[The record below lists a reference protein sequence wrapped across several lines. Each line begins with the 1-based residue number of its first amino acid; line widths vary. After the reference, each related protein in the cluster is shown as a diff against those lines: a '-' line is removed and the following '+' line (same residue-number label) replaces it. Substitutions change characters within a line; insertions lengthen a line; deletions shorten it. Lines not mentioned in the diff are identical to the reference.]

1 MGCARG
7 VGAPHQCPR
16 IDKKSESG
24 WGEFVTDV
32 PPTLYG
38 ASSQWNTRTYICVCV
53 LKITFGLSIRNG
65 CTAFIKDGGIT
76 ISVELNTRPAG
87 VFNSVNK
94 KERKK
99 RNVYI

>member
-1 MGCARG
+1 MGG
-7 VGAPHQCPR
+7 VCYG
-16 IDKKSESG
+16 
-24 WGEFVTDV
+24 

-87 VFNSVNK
+87 VFNRVVT
-94 KERKK
+94 RKK
-99 RNVYI
+99 KRKEMYTYKYK